1 MCNDFGITVK
11 VQGKSVLMKTL
22 INRVYEKLRSRQN
35 RRLLTRFVS
44 ITAAVVVFITT
55 YALVLPAITMEEEA
69 LCGIHA
75 HQHDD
80 TCYERVL
87 VCGME
92 ESEDHE
98 HTEDCY
104 EEVLICGLE
113 AHTHS
118 AACYEG
124 VEESAD
130 FEETEITEGLNS
142 AAAVTSDLSYGEDLS
157 YEEDSSYGEESSYGE
172 NLPYGED
179 SSYDEDSSYEEDLP
193 F

>member
-22 INRVYEKLRSRQN
+22 ISRVYEKLRSRQN

-69 LCGIHA
+69 LCGIPA

-80 TCYERVL
+80 SCYERML
-87 VCGME
+87 VCGLE

-142 AAAVTSDLSYGEDLS
+142 AGKPALRGRFVLR
-157 YEEDSSYGEESSYGE
+157 
-172 NLPYGED
+172 
-179 SSYDEDSSYEEDLP
+179 
-193 F
+193 